1 MSYCTESD
9 VYNETGMDTTIIQ
22 ALNSI
27 LDAAAVTALIEGFI
41 ADIEEE
47 INDLMNVPVIIH
59 RELHCATGEDDEF
72 DLGSFDELGFYDD
85 YTPAGNMVTGF
96 ALWYNNIRKLRP
108 YPEVTADMTES
119 IAASMNGTNC
129 VITDDTTVGLF
140 VAGANSTK
148 LVYNAAGMAR
158 YPTAQNLNKNID
170 IYEFVS
176 KRVRCSST
184 TVTLTLRLYDK
195 DGNYNSYD
203 FSVDKADIWY
213 IIHQQIDNDVDSGT
227 IDWDDTRL
235 YYWEI
240 WADGACTVYIDNLN
254 FNDGWFFTAP
264 QGKLVIPYRMDED
277 PAPYGYKF
285 FISYTHNPMLA
296 SVPRHIKKAT
306 ACLAGI
312 TLINWCI
319 GRRQRDT
326 AFLLESDT
334 LIRAP
339 DKETM
344 VFTRS
349 YLQKQADRA
358 LASFGYSY
366 EFVPLS
372 V

>member
-9 VYNETGMDTTIIQ
+9 VYGETGMDSAIIQ
-22 ALNSI
+22 SLGDIN
-27 LDAAAVTALIEGFI
+27 AAAVTTLIEGFI
-41 ADIEEE
+41 DDIEEE
-47 INDLMNVPVIIH
+47 INDMMNVPVIIH

-85 YTPAGNMVTGF
+85 YIPAGNMVTGF

-108 YPEVTADMTES
+108 YPEVTADQTES
-119 IAASMNGTNC
+119 IAASMTGTNC
-129 VITDDTTVGLF
+129 VITDESTAGLF

-148 LVYNAAGMAR
+148 MVFSAAGMAR
-158 YPTAQNLNKNID
+158 YPTARNLNKNID

-176 KRVRCSST
+176 MRFRTDTAS
-184 TVTLTLRLYDK
+184 VTFTLRLYDS
-195 DGNYNSYD
+195 GGVNFNSIS
-203 FSVDKADIWY
+203 FTLARADIWY
-213 IIHQQIDNDVDSGT
+213 IIHFSLESDTWTGT
-227 IDWDDTRL
+227 IDWDDINM
-235 YYWEI
+235 YHWEI
-240 WADGACTVYIDNLN
+240 WADGACTAYADNFN
-254 FNDGWFFTAP
+254 INDGWFFTAP
-264 QGKLVIPYRMDED
+264 QAKLVIPHMLTEE

-326 AFLLESDT
+326 AFLIESDT
-334 LIRAP
+334 LMRMP
-339 DKETM
+339 DKETLM
-344 VFTRS
+344 FTRS

-366 EFVPLS
+366 EFVP
-372 V
+372 VAA